1 MAQFFKKINKIWHLR
16 KVYFRYSFHVM
27 KRSRKCHC
35 CKMSLQA
42 LNMTRCL
49 LNKTT
54 FLRRFHSIQPG
65 YWSRVPTIWP
75 SSDNQSLNHI
85 EAYSFSSKICVWKEQ
100 KLTKRCRGWSIFQK
114 KLPPIYDIKPTCRA
128 ISVTRFGKILKVLGN
143 FFQGACSFFA
153 KCWSKFCG
161 FGQIS
166 ITGNGQNT
174 SQKHLV
180 ALGTNPRHK
189 IFNLILKF
197 VLYKRDKCW
206 FKLIHLAQIL
216 LQSHFLYLLFIFI
229 SLTLSL
235 LLCLSLFL
243 SLYIAF

>member
-1 MAQFFKKINKIWHLR
+1 MPDSLATSAESFWQWLWLSWQSGRFQFHWSVVRIQSSARLYNEHVNCNEKTKIKKKPRMAQFFKKINKIWHLR

-85 EAYSFSSKICVWKEQ
+85 EAYSFSSKICV
-100 KLTKRCRGWSIFQK
+100 
-114 KLPPIYDIKPTCRA
+114 
-128 ISVTRFGKILKVLGN
+128 
-143 FFQGACSFFA
+143 
-153 KCWSKFCG
+153 
-161 FGQIS
+161 
-166 ITGNGQNT
+166 
-174 SQKHLV
+174 
-180 ALGTNPRHK
+180 
-189 IFNLILKF
+189 
-197 VLYKRDKCW
+197 
-206 FKLIHLAQIL
+206 
-216 LQSHFLYLLFIFI
+216 
-229 SLTLSL
+229 
-235 LLCLSLFL
+235 
-243 SLYIAF
+243 

>member
-1 MAQFFKKINKIWHLR
+1 MAVVWQSEFESHWSLQFFFENLRLKRTKINKKMPGLVHFSE
-16 KVYFRYSFHVM
+16 KV
-27 KRSRKCHC
+27 
-35 CKMSLQA
+35 
-42 LNMTRCL
+42 T
-49 LNKTT
+49 
-54 FLRRFHSIQPG
+54 
-65 YWSRVPTIWP
+65 
-75 SSDNQSLNHI
+75 NHI
-85 EAYSFSSKICVWKEQ
+85 RY
-100 KLTKRCRGWSIFQK
+100 
-114 KLPPIYDIKPTCRA
+114 KPTCRA